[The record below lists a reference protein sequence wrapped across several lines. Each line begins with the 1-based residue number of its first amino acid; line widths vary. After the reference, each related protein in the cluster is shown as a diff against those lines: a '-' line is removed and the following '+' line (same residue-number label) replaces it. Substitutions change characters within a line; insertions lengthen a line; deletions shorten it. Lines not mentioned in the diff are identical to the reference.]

1 MEKRVLNLEKKINI
15 KFKNKNLILQ
25 ALTHTSYVNEH
36 PALKRNHNER
46 LEFLGDAVL
55 EFVITNYLYK
65 KFPEH
70 PEGKLTVLRSSL
82 VNTESLSNVAKK
94 INLEKYIFLSKGEKI
109 SQTKPTILANIIEA
123 LIGAIFLDQ
132 GIEKS
137 TEFIKQFIISKLKTI
152 IQTKSYKNAKGQ
164 LQEITQSKIK
174 VTPTYKII
182 SESGPEHKKIFKVGV
197 FINKKKIATG
207 KGKSKQKAEIRAA
220 QKALKKMN

>member
-46 LEFLGDAVL
+46 LEFLGGAVL

-152 IQTKSYKNAKGQ
+152 IQTKSYKN
-164 LQEITQSKIK
+164 
-174 VTPTYKII
+174 
-182 SESGPEHKKIFKVGV
+182 
-197 FINKKKIATG
+197 
-207 KGKSKQKAEIRAA
+207 
-220 QKALKKMN
+220 